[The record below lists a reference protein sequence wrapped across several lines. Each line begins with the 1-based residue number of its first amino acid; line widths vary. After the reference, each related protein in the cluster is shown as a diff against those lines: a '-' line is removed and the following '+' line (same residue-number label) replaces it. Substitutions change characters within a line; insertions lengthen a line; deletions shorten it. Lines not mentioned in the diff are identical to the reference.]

1 MQLFVSTRQK
11 KFSERESIGVGTKKN
26 PVGVWAFFWA
36 LPKLELIHSSEGVA
50 PL

>member
-11 KFSERESIGVGTKKN
+11 KFSKRKLMREGAKKN

-36 LPKLELIHSSEGVA
+36 LPNLELIHSSEGVA